1 MGSRGTGAAL
11 NALVKY
17 NVFNIWREQNV
28 KYVNI
33 CDTSNLNT
41 TFSDPLNLSF
51 MLKNNLECTIDVTQ
65 SKYSQIQNPVI
76 LENQNGI
83 VDWYFPFEMA
93 TINAQNGQKLGLYEV
108 PYLNIFTNVEYLK
121 RICTQHHQFMFQYRI
136 REDKDSNGYQNLIQ
150 RINIK
155 QGQSPP
161 LPKKFRYIFSI
172 KGSILILAQV
182 CLERI

>member
-76 LENQNGI
+76 LEN
-83 VDWYFPFEMA
+83 
-93 TINAQNGQKLGLYEV
+93 
-108 PYLNIFTNVEYLK
+108 
-121 RICTQHHQFMFQYRI
+121 
-136 REDKDSNGYQNLIQ
+136 
-150 RINIK
+150 
-155 QGQSPP
+155 
-161 LPKKFRYIFSI
+161 
-172 KGSILILAQV
+172 
-182 CLERI
+182 